1 MWYCKFIFC
10 TVNLGN
16 NKMDMRFRKPFFPI
30 PSEEK
35 PRIREKFLLVFIGGQ
50 LIYIPSLFKIEI
62 TKGK

>member
-1 MWYCKFIFC
+1 M
-10 TVNLGN
+10 V
-16 NKMDMRFRKPFFPI
+16 MRFRKPFFPI

-35 PRIREKFLLVFIGGQ
+35 PIVREKFLLVFIGGQ